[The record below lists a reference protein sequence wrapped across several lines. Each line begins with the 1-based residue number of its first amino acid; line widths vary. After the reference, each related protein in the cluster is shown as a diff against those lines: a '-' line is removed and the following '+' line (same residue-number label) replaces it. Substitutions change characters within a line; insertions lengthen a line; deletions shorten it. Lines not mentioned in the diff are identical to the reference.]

1 MRIKYKYVIHKLTS
15 MKNMQSKD
23 YLNTLLEIMDSLKP
37 KTKSKTKKSQSIKSS
52 KRKTKRSISLNK

>member
-23 YLNTLLEIMDSLKP
+23 YLNTLLAIMDSLKP

-52 KRKTKRSISLNK
+52 KRKTKRSSSLY

>member
-23 YLNTLLEIMDSLKP
+23 YLNTLLAIMDSLKL
-37 KTKSKTKKSQSIKSS
+37 KTKSKTKKSQSIKNS
-52 KRKTKRSISLNK
+52 KRKTKRSSSLN